1 MFVKRLLPLLV
12 LLLVILS
19 SFLPA
24 AMVSAVPDGN
34 CPTIT
39 TLPATNV
46 GDNSAKLNAY
56 ITDVSGAV
64 QNNLILVG
72 NTSEELGPLATAP
85 QPFLYFQYGTQPG
98 VYTHTTVHI
107 TVNPSAQ
114 SFNTVVTTLDPCT
127 KYYARAVLSWP
138 YAYQNYHTGPAGY
151 LFSILSTGS
160 QSTGMHGL
168 GVGLGVGLTARNPGA
183 FNSCPII
190 YGNEIS
196 FTTSGCKI
204 GPLGQGGA
212 GTASGL
218 STVPSWPKP
227 VQMSN
232 IVVQSAAIA
241 TPKVAPGEKV
251 DVTASVTNNGSTNGD
266 ARLTLYVNGQEADSQ
281 SVVLAAGQTAPVHFY
296 VSMNEPGTYSVHVG
310 SVPAGSFTVDAFANN
325 DFLIY
330 GLIALFT
337 IGIAVVIY
345 MVTRKRTA

>member
-12 LLLVILS
+12 LSLVILS
-19 SFLPA
+19 SLLPA
-24 AMVSAVPDGN
+24 AMVSAFDNECGSV
-34 CPTIT
+34 T

-46 GDNSAKLNAY
+46 GDNSAKLNASVESY
-56 ITDVSGAV
+56 VGGQNSLIFVS
-64 QNNLILVG
+64 
-72 NTSEELGPLATAP
+72 NTSEELDPLPVGTRSCT
-85 QPFLYFQYGTQPG
+85 LYFQYGTQPG
-98 VYTHTTVHI
+98 VYTHTTAPI
-107 TVNPSAQ
+107 TVTSNIQPLS
-114 SFNTVVTTLDPCT
+114 STVTTLDPCT
-127 KYYARAVLSWP
+127 KYYVRAVLSCP
-138 YAYQNYHTGPAGY
+138 IQENYQPGPGGY

-160 QSTGMHGL
+160 HSAGMRGL
-168 GVGLGVGLTARNPGA
+168 GVGLGADLIERTGDFAYN
-183 FNSCPII
+183 CPII
-190 YGNEIS
+190 YGNVIT
-196 FTTSGCKI
+196 FTTSGCKM

-227 VQMSN
+227 VEMSN

-251 DVTASVTNNGSTNGD
+251 DVTASVTNKGTTNGD

-296 VSMNEPGTYSVHVG
+296 VSMNEPGTYTVQVG

>member
-1 MFVKRLLPLLV
+1 V
-12 LLLVILS
+12 LTDIR
-19 SFLPA
+19 
-24 AMVSAVPDGN
+24 
-34 CPTIT
+34 
-39 TLPATNV
+39 
-46 GDNSAKLNAY
+46 KLNH
-56 ITDVSGAV
+56 
-64 QNNLILVG
+64 QQ
-72 NTSEELGPLATAP
+72 E
-85 QPFLYFQYGTQPG
+85 
-98 VYTHTTVHI
+98 
-107 TVNPSAQ
+107 
-114 SFNTVVTTLDPCT
+114 
-127 KYYARAVLSWP
+127 
-138 YAYQNYHTGPAGY
+138 PADY
-151 LFSILSTGS
+151 LFSILSAGS
-160 QSTGMHGL
+160 HSTGMHGL
-168 GVGLGVGLTARNPGA
+168 GIGLGAGLIEGTRDFTLN
-183 FNSCPII
+183 CPDPT
-190 YGNEIS
+190 YGNVIT
-196 FTTSGCKI
+196 FTTDGCKI

-212 GTASGL
+212 GTASGI

-232 IVVQSAAIA
+232 IVVQSATIA

-310 SVPAGSFTVDAFANN
+310 SVPAGSFTVDVLANN

>member
-1 MFVKRLLPLLV
+1 MKRLLPLLV
-12 LLLVILS
+12 LSLVMLS

-24 AMVSAVPDGN
+24 AMVTAADGY
-34 CPTIT
+34 CPTVT

-46 GDNSAKLNAY
+46 GDNSAKLNASIESY
-56 ITDVSGAV
+56 AGGQNSLIFVS
-64 QNNLILVG
+64 
-72 NTSEELGPLATAP
+72 NTSEELGPLALRPCT
-85 QPFLYFQYGTQPG
+85 LYFQYGTQQG
-98 VYTHTTVHI
+98 VYTHTTVPLAVSSGI
-107 TVNPSAQ
+107 Q
-114 SFNTVVTTLDPCT
+114 SFSTNVTTLDPCT
-127 KYYARAVLSWP
+127 KYYVRAVLSCP
-138 YAYQNYHTGPAGY
+138 EPGNYLPGPADY
-151 LFSILSTGS
+151 LFSILATGPY
-160 QSTGMHGL
+160 STGMHGL
-168 GVGLGVGLTARNPGA
+168 GVGLGASMIDGTRD
-183 FNSCPII
+183 FFFSCPTV
-190 YGNEIS
+190 YGNEIT

-227 VQMSN
+227 VEMSN
-232 IVVQSAAIA
+232 IMVQSAAIA

-251 DVTASVTNNGSTNGD
+251 DVTASVTNKGSTNGD

-296 VSMNEPGTYSVHVG
+296 VSMNEPGTYTVQVG

-345 MVTRKRTA
+345 MVTRKRMA

>member
-1 MFVKRLLPLLV
+1 MKRLLPLLV
-12 LLLVILS
+12 LVLVILS

-24 AMVSAVPDGN
+24 AMVSAFPND

-39 TLPATNV
+39 TMPATNV
-46 GDNSAKLNAY
+46 GDSSATLNANVSQY
-56 ITDVSGAV
+56 RVSG
-64 QNNLILVG
+64 QNNLIFVS
-72 NTSEELGPLATAP
+72 NTSEELGPLAPAQTAACVV
-85 QPFLYFQYGTQPG
+85 YFQYGFRPG
-98 VYTHTTVHI
+98 DYNHTTI
-107 TVNPSAQ
+107 
-114 SFNTVVTTLDPCT
+114 SFNVSGSIESFSTILTGLDPCT
-127 KYYARAVLSWP
+127 KYYARAVLSCP
-138 YAYQNYHTGPAGY
+138 RAIYYQPGPASY
-151 LFSILSTGS
+151 LFSILSAGS
-160 QSTGMHGL
+160 HSTGMHGL
-168 GVGLGVGLTARNPGA
+168 GVGLGNVLIERNRSFGS
-183 FNSCPII
+183 NCPII

-196 FTTSGCKI
+196 FTTDGCKI

-232 IVVQSAAIA
+232 IVVQSASIA

-310 SVPAGSFTVDAFANN
+310 NVPAGSFTVDVLANN
-325 DFLIY
+325 DLLIY

-345 MVTRKRTA
+345 MVTKKRTA

>member
-1 MFVKRLLPLLV
+1 VKRLLPLLV
-12 LLLVILS
+12 LSLVMLS
-19 SFLPA
+19 LFLPA
-24 AMVSAVPDGN
+24 AMVSALPND

-39 TLPATNV
+39 TMPATNV
-46 GDNSAKLNAY
+46 GDNSAKLNAN
-56 ITDVSGAV
+56 IDLGVAWQS
-64 QNNLILVG
+64 NLILV
-72 NTSEELGPLATAP
+72 NNLICATG
-85 QPFLYFQYGTQPG
+85 YFQYGTQQG
-98 VYTHTTVHI
+98 VYTHTTKPFTVYCKSDTSLYSTVI
-107 TVNPSAQ
+107 TG
-114 SFNTVVTTLDPCT
+114 LDPCT
-127 KYYARAVLSWP
+127 TYYVRAVLARPQSGN
-138 YAYQNYHTGPAGY
+138 YQTGPAGY
-151 LFSILSTGS
+151 LFSILPTGS
-160 QSTGMHGL
+160 HSASIYGL
-168 GVGLGVGLTARNPGA
+168 GVGLGAGLIERNRD
-183 FNSCPII
+183 FTQCPTTT
-190 YGNEIS
+190 YGNVIT
-196 FTTSGCKI
+196 FTTDGCEI

-251 DVTASVTNNGSTNGD
+251 DVTASVTNKGTTNGD

-296 VSMNEPGTYSVHVG
+296 VSMNEPGTYTVQVG

>member
-1 MFVKRLLPLLV
+1 MFVKRLLPLLI
-12 LLLVILS
+12 LSLVMLS

-24 AMVSAVPDGN
+24 AMVSAGT
-34 CPTIT
+34 CPTVT
-39 TLPATNV
+39 TMPATNV
-46 GDNSAKLNAY
+46 GDNSATLNANIESY
-56 ITDVSGAV
+56 VGG
-64 QNNLILVG
+64 QNNLIFVS
-72 NTSEELGPLATAP
+72 NTSEELGPLAVETGSCH
-85 QPFLYFQYGTQPG
+85 LYFQYGTQPG
-98 VYTHTTVHI
+98 VYTHTTAPLV
-107 TVNPSAQ
+107 VNSSTHLFSTA
-114 SFNTVVTTLDPCT
+114 VTTLDPCT
-127 KYYARAVLSWP
+127 KYYARAVLSCT
-138 YAYQNYHTGPAGY
+138 QVDNYLTGPAGY

-160 QSTGMHGL
+160 GMHGL
-168 GVGLGVGLTARNPGA
+168 GIGLGAGLIVQNMSNPYT
-183 FNSCPII
+183 CPTV
-190 YGNEIS
+190 YGNVIT
-196 FTTSGCKI
+196 FTTSGCKV

-212 GTASGL
+212 GTASGI

-251 DVTASVTNNGSTNGD
+251 DVTASVTNKGDTNGD

-310 SVPAGSFTVDAFANN
+310 NVLAGSFTVDVLANN
-325 DFLIY
+325 DLLIY

>member
-12 LLLVILS
+12 LVLVILS
-19 SFLPA
+19 SFVPA
-24 AMVSAVPDGN
+24 TMVSAVGYDCGS
-34 CPTIT
+34 IT
-39 TLPATNV
+39 TMPATNV
-46 GDNSAKLNAY
+46 GDNSAKLNAN
-56 ITDVSGAV
+56 ISGPAYS

-72 NTSEELGPLATAP
+72 NTSGEVATRLGTG
-85 QPFLYFQYGTQPG
+85 YFQYGIQQG
-98 VYTHTTVHI
+98 VYTHITTPFDIHSGTQSYSF
-107 TVNPSAQ
+107 TVTN
-114 SFNTVVTTLDPCT
+114 LDPCT
-127 KYYARAVLSWP
+127 KYYVRAVL
-138 YAYQNYHTGPAGY
+138 AGVLEGNYHTGPAGY

-160 QSTGMHGL
+160 QSTGLYGL
-168 GVGLGVGLTARNPGA
+168 GVGLGAGPIEKTPDFDG
-183 FNSCPII
+183 CPSTV
-190 YGNEIS
+190 YGNVIT
-196 FTTSGCKI
+196 FTTSGCKV

-227 VQMSN
+227 VEMSN
-232 IVVQSAAIA
+232 IMVQSAAIA

-251 DVTASVTNNGSTNGD
+251 DVTASVTNKGTTNGD

-296 VSMNEPGTYSVHVG
+296 VSMNEPGTYTVQVG

-345 MVTRKRTA
+345 MVTRKRMA